1 MSRTGVPDDAIRR
14 VAAAGADDAGGLPVE
29 LLGDFLDVLS
39 VAVCE
44 GSRCSVV
51 SCTASALAG
60 KKQRSRVSP
69 CEPCSICISPRPGV
83 CGVNCLLLLRHNRI
97 RTPSSRPA
105 K

>member
-1 MSRTGVPDDAIRR
+1 MSRTGVPDDAIRG

-29 LLGDFLDVLS
+29 LLGEFLDVLS

-44 GSRCSVV
+44 GKPLQRRQLHRFR
-51 SCTASALAG
+51 ARG
-60 KKQRSRVSP
+60 EKQRSRVSP

-83 CGVNCLLLLRHNRI
+83 CGVNCLLLCGTIGSERR
-97 RTPSSRPA
+97 RRGRA